1 MIPLGTE
8 INTRL
13 IKLVILEIIPDVAVF
28 IDVMKIVV
36 TLKQA
41 VMFEDPIIAFA
52 DVRLKNGGGDLT
64 VIVRS

>member
-8 INTRL
+8 INTCL

-36 TLKQA
+36 TLKQT
-41 VMFEDPIIAFA
+41 VMFEYPIIAFA
-52 DVRLKNGGGDLT
+52 DVRLKNGGGDLA
-64 VIVRS
+64 VIVWS